1 MALPRNLG
9 LTLGICGSLRN
20 QCNGSRRSAK
30 DVPIS
35 IKKEFLPGPMD
46 YPYTTYYLDIDHFHI
61 WITLTFPWPVALNN
75 GLYPP
80 SFLDIYAF
88 SQ

>member
-1 MALPRNLG
+1 
-9 LTLGICGSLRN
+9 
-20 QCNGSRRSAK
+20 
-30 DVPIS
+30 
-35 IKKEFLPGPMD
+35 MD